1 MAVCVQWAISLE
13 DHACSGIAAVLPA
26 KQGQKLQETAVV
38 ASGTPVL

>member
-13 DHACSGIAAVLPA
+13 DHVRPGIAAVLPA
-26 KQGQKLQETAVV
+26 KQGQKLQETVVV